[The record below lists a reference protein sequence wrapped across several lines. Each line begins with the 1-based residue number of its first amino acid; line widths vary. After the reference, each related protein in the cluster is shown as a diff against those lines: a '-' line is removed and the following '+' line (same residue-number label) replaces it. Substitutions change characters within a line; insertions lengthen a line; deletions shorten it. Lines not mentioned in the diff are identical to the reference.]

1 MTPKEMALILVQAL
15 DSKKGRDI
23 LLLDTEGLT
32 VLSDYFVLC
41 TGGSAPQLKALADA
55 AEHEG
60 T

>member
-41 TGGSAPQLKALADA
+41 TGGSAPDRKSVV
-55 AEHEG
+55 
-60 T
+60 